1 VQEAEIKAKS
11 KGEELKGKMQIAQIT
26 LMEEGRVNEAK
37 ISKLEAEALLI
48 LEETDG
54 IEKEHLMRMIDLE
67 LRSEKDH
74 KEHLMRRLEYMQG
87 YSNSDREFNKP
98 KE

>member
-1 VQEAEIKAKS
+1 
-11 KGEELKGKMQIAQIT
+11 
-26 LMEEGRVNEAK
+26 MEEGRVNEAK

-74 KEHLMRRLEYMQG
+74 KEHLMRRLEYMQD